1 MKYGMIQQGMW
12 MLFQSS
18 FRKQLSILHI
28 TDEKAKKEIMI
39 AAHHKYR
46 EIILMIEP
54 FGKEDVLLANI
65 LSASAFAAI
74 YLSLP
79 AEHRLVPVK
88 NAAAFP
94 ETEACETLVSG
105 KYTMKELSD
114 FYEYSMNGN
123 FVMKQYLKRSCFSK
137 RYWQT
142 QKRQA
147 EKSQKSTNP
156 YSWKYSFYPGKSG
169 QHFDALFSH
178 CGIWYLMQKLGIP
191 EVTPAMCRYDY
202 GMTKYSDA
210 VFTRKGTLAGGA
222 ELCDCHYDK
231 KQNTSST

>member
-1 MKYGMIQQGMW
+1 
-12 MLFQSS
+12 
-18 FRKQLSILHI
+18 
-28 TDEKAKKEIMI
+28 
-39 AAHHKYR
+39 
-46 EIILMIEP
+46 MIEP
-54 FGKEDVLLANI
+54 FGGNDVLLVNI

-79 AEHRLVPVK
+79 AEYRLTPVK
-88 NAAAFP
+88 NADAFP
-94 ETEACETLVSG
+94 ETEECELLVSG
-105 KYTMKELSD
+105 KYTMKELGD
-114 FYEYSMNGN
+114 FYESSMNGN

-137 RYWQT
+137 RYWRE
-142 QKRQA
+142 QKKQA

-156 YSWKYSFYPGKSG
+156 YSWKYSFHPGKNG

-178 CGIWYLMQKLGIP
+178 CGIWHLMQKLGIP
-191 EVTPAMCRYDY
+191 EITPAMCRYDY

-231 KQNTSST
+231 KKQ

>member
-1 MKYGMIQQGMW
+1 
-12 MLFQSS
+12 
-18 FRKQLSILHI
+18 
-28 TDEKAKKEIMI
+28 
-39 AAHHKYR
+39 
-46 EIILMIEP
+46 MIEP
-54 FGKEDVLLANI
+54 FGKDDVLLVNI

-79 AEHRLVPVK
+79 TEYRLTPVE

-94 ETEACETLVSG
+94 ETEECESLVSG

-114 FYEYSMNGN
+114 FYESSMNEN
-123 FVMKQYLKRSCFSK
+123 FVMKWYLKRSCFSK
-137 RYWQT
+137 RYWQE
-142 QKRQA
+142 QKKQA
-147 EKSQKSTNP
+147 EKSRKSTNP
-156 YSWKYSFYPGKSG
+156 YSWKYVFYPGKNG

-191 EVTPAMCRYDY
+191 EITPAMCRYDY

-210 VFTRKGTLAGGA
+210 IFTRNGTLAGGA

-231 KQNTSST
+231 KQK

>member
-1 MKYGMIQQGMW
+1 MIVKYGIIQHGMW
-12 MLFQSS
+12 MIFQSS
-18 FRKQLSILHI
+18 FRKQLYLLHI
-28 TDEKAKKEIMI
+28 TDEKAKKKIMKT
-39 AAHHKYR
+39 AYQKYR
-46 EIILMIEP
+46 EITLMVEP
-54 FGKEDVLLANI
+54 FGENDVLLVNI

-79 AEHRLVPVK
+79 EEYRLTPVK
-88 NAAAFP
+88 NVVTFP
-94 ETEACETLVSG
+94 ETEECESLVSG

-114 FYEYSMNGN
+114 FYESSMNEN

-137 RYWQT
+137 RYWQG
-142 QKRQA
+142 QKAQA

-191 EVTPAMCRYDY
+191 EITPAMCRYDY

-210 VFTRKGTLAGGA
+210 IFTRKGTLAGGA

-231 KQNTSST
+231 KQK

>member
-1 MKYGMIQQGMW
+1 MIVKYGIIQHGMW
-12 MLFQSS
+12 MIFQSS
-18 FRKQLSILHI
+18 FRKQLSVLHI
-28 TDEKAKKEIMI
+28 ADEKVKKDIMKT
-39 AAHHKYR
+39 AYQKYR
-46 EIILMIEP
+46 KIILMIEP
-54 FGKEDVLLANI
+54 FGEDDVLLVNI
-65 LSASAFAAI
+65 LSASVFAAI

-79 AEHRLVPVK
+79 AEYRITPVK
-88 NAAAFP
+88 NAVVFP
-94 ETEACETLVSG
+94 ETEESELLVSG

-123 FVMKQYLKRSCFSK
+123 FVMKQYLKRSLFSK
-137 RYWQT
+137 RYWQER
-142 QKRQA
+142 KEQA
-147 EKSQKSTNP
+147 EKSQKSINP

-191 EVTPAMCRYDY
+191 EITPAMCRYDY

-210 VFTRKGTLAGGA
+210 IFTRKGTLAGGA

-231 KQNTSST
+231 KQK